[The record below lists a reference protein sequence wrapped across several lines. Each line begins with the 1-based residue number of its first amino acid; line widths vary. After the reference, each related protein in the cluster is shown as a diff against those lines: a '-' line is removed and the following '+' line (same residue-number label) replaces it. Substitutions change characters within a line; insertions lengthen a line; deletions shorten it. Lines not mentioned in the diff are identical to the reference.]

1 MFFKLNGGLGLCK
14 NSQMREGITNE
25 YETWSCRLGGG
36 LGGFAHIRSRSK
48 SQVMQMNHNLKE
60 INEDMDNGFVN
71 YSHYKEF

>member
-1 MFFKLNGGLGLCK
+1 MAAYAKTHKCEREL
-14 NSQMREGITNE
+14 QMNMKH
-25 YETWSCRLGGG
+25 GGG

-71 YSHYKEF
+71 Y